1 MNWNFP
7 EFFLM
12 FRMPYRGNS
21 GGFSFFN
28 RGGVQ
33 DHEKTILEVIIM
45 GGLTG
50 VAKVL
55 VGSE

>member
-1 MNWNFP
+1 MNWNFL
-7 EFFLM
+7 EFCLM

-21 GGFSFFN
+21 GGFFFN
-28 RGGVQ
+28 GGGVQ